1 MKVWGFRGGVLHGGM
16 AQSAREKSLGQLAG
30 GVNDVLVAT
39 DLAAR
44 RLDLEHI
51 THVINF
57 DPLADEKDYLQ
68 LVGRTARAGRTGTG
82 TGITLVTPEKRAE
95 LGEIAKVL
103 ELRRELGDAG
113 PRMDTPRSAQ
123 HPSGNRSRLRW
134 PR

>member
-1 MKVWGFRGGVLHGGM
+1 MKVEGVHAGVLHGGM

-57 DPLADEKDYLQ
+57 DALADEKDYLQ
-68 LVGRTARAGRTGTG
+68 LVGRTARAGRTG

>member
-1 MKVWGFRGGVLHGGM
+1 LKVEGFRAGVLHGWM
-16 AQSAREKSLGQLAG
+16 AQSAREKSLGQLAA

-39 DLAAR
+39 ELAAR
-44 RLDLEHI
+44 GLDLEHI

-57 DPLADEKDYLQ
+57 DPPADEKDYLQ

-82 TGITLVTPEKRAE
+82 ITLVTKEKRAE

-103 ELRRELGDAG
+103 ELRKELGDAG
-113 PRMDTPRSAQ
+113 PRMDAPRSAQ
-123 HPSGNRSRLRW
+123 PPSGNRSRLRR